1 MGEHEFLFSFK
12 RGIYGDKLGD
22 RATPREDRSYELQ
35 EFWAI
40 TINKRSIACLDS
52 SAAKERNNLD
62 DECSPIGQSSR
73 IVSKNRLSVQE

>member
-1 MGEHEFLFSFK
+1 MDEHEFLFSRK

-22 RATPREDRSYELQ
+22 RATPRDHRSYELQ

-40 TINKRSIACLDS
+40 AINKLSIACLSS

-62 DECSPIGQSSR
+62 GECSPVGQSSR
-73 IVSKNRLSVQE
+73 LFSKNRLSVQW